1 MAALNSDRDLTLANV
16 QTTTAIKALAVEPP
30 QPTKPPLVYVA
41 PSNFLLQS
49 PVREAFPLGD
59 GGGETPPGPGETI
72 TVVMPIDMMGGVS
85 G

>member
-59 GGGETPPGPGETI
+59 GGGESETI

>member
-1 MAALNSDRDLTLANV
+1 MAALNSDRYLTLADV

-59 GGGETPPGPGETI
+59 GGGEGETI

>member
-59 GGGETPPGPGETI
+59 GGGGETI